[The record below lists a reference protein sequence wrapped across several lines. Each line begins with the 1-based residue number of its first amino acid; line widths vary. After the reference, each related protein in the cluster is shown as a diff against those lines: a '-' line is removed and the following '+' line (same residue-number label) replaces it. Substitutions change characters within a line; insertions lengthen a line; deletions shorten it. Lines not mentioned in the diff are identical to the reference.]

1 MIPIKGKRRAAA
13 HVIAG
18 RKAIQIA
25 GAKILLLLRAL
36 ATPAVHPSALRK
48 LLDDIAANLGSR
60 VSAQGRAAA
69 GIISPSR
76 KRRLTKIR

>member
-1 MIPIKGKRRAAA
+1 MTPIKGKQRAAV

-18 RKAIQIA
+18 RKAIRIV
-25 GAKILLLLRAL
+25 GAKIFLLRAL
-36 ATPAVHPSALRK
+36 ATPAVHSFALRK
-48 LLDDIAANLGSR
+48 LQDDIAANLGSR
-60 VSAQGRAAA
+60 VTAQGRAAA

>member
-25 GAKILLLLRAL
+25 GAKILLRAL
-36 ATPAVHPSALRK
+36 ATPAVHLSALRK
-48 LLDDIAANLGSR
+48 LQDDIAANLGSR